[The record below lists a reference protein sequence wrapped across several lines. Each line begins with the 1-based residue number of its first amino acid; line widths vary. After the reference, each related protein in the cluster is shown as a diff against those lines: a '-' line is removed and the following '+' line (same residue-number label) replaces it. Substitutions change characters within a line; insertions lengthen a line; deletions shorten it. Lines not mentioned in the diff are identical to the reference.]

1 MMDKKTS
8 RLRRARRARAKIH
21 ELGIHRLTIFRTPR
35 HMYAQ
40 VIAPSGAEVLASAS
54 TLDKGVKSELE
65 GVFGN
70 RAAAAVVG
78 KVIAERAR
86 SAGIERVAFDRG
98 GFKYHGRVKA
108 LADAARE
115 NGLQF

>member
-1 MMDKKTS
+1 MDKKTS
-8 RLRRARRARAKIH
+8 RIRRARRARAKIR
-21 ELGIHRLTIFRTPR
+21 ELEANRLTIFRTPR

-40 VIAPSGAEVLASAS
+40 IIAPNGSQVLASAS
-54 TLDKGVKSELE
+54 TVDKAVREQIE
-65 GVFGN
+65 GASGN
-70 RAAAAVVG
+70 VAAAAMVG
-78 KVIAERAR
+78 KVIAERAKA
-86 SAGIERVAFDRG
+86 AGIEVVAFDRA